1 VCECV
6 CVCVRER
13 ERERESES
21 VCECVSVCV
30 CVSSHI
36 RSTIVMFLLQL
47 GSLFAAPQLGTINQ

>member
-1 VCECV
+1 VCE
-6 CVCVRER
+6 RER